1 MGETMGTKSP
11 PSLIRSAKAR
21 PTPLRQWTVRRSDL
35 LARLAREAAD
45 MQTIVIEAPPGYGK
59 STMMRQW
66 LEICTELGRRTAWL
80 SLDTLDDEPSR
91 FASLLIGL
99 FPGLCREPVLFGS
112 GELLEIDA
120 VVDRLLIQD
129 FSDRPAALF
138 IDDFHVIA
146 NGAIH
151 RAIGRLAAMAP
162 EGFQLVLSSRIA
174 LPMAL
179 VKARL
184 AGHVV
189 VLRADDLA
197 LNTEEARDLLHNIC
211 GQDVDAGQVE
221 QLRRRAGGWAAMLQ
235 MAGMALGASASPARF
250 IEEFSG
256 TDVEVSRYLCEVTL
270 DLQRPEVRRL
280 LLATSPLDLFSPELC
295 TALTGIENSR
305 ALLGEIEDRHLLLIP
320 LDRQRRWF
328 KYHALFREFLEAR
341 LEVEAPGERQRLL
354 ASAASWF
361 HQAGEIE
368 LAVEHALRAGDHE
381 RAAAF
386 ASDRVTDIA
395 LSRGEHATVQRW
407 IANLPSEILDRYPS
421 LKIGLAWALTFR
433 QRHAEA
439 SRLLTSVEADI
450 NAALNLDKIT
460 EAQAAETLATCDMI
474 RAIAA
479 TASDQHMVSSKLFR
493 AFDRKWGNSGLIEQ
507 GSIIIASAYTALVLG
522 RPREARRLSEQA
534 SEIVGLSRSPYAF
547 GWNCIVQARLALF
560 EGRLNDVAAL
570 SCAQLDGGDAAI
582 KPHGFVAELLAIC
595 LAEAHYEANRLEEAR
610 LALQDAGE
618 SALGHV
624 TVELGESATRV
635 LARLALA
642 AGRPDEALP
651 LLRRS
656 IGLAQHMGLPR
667 LADLL
672 GGELATALLRLGRTE
687 QAFQVDQEMGLSLPT
702 TEDFAPSM
710 DMRQLTQARLS
721 LARGDAARA
730 MRLVGSLLNRVRS
743 TGWVRLE
750 ISALCLAAA
759 AQARLGDRAE
769 SRRLA
774 TQARLTAAQ
783 GGLRRS
789 VIDEDYLLAPLIE
802 AAPEPEFTL
811 PEGAPAAGGNGLS
824 HREGHVLSLIS
835 QGLTN
840 RDIAEALVLSEET
853 VKWHMRNITKKLNAR
868 NRTHAVQI
876 ARQSGLLH

>member
-1 MGETMGTKSP
+1 MRT
-11 PSLIRSAKAR
+11 AKAR
-21 PTPLRQWTVRRSDL
+21 PTPLRQWTVRRDNL
-35 LARLAREAAD
+35 LARLASEAAE

-66 LEICTELGRRTAWL
+66 LELRAEQGWRTAWL
-80 SLDTLDDEPSR
+80 SLDTLDDEPAR
-91 FASLLIGL
+91 FASLLIGI
-99 FPGLCREPVLFGS
+99 FPGLCREPVLIGA
-112 GELLEIDA
+112 GELLEIEA
-120 VVDRLLIQD
+120 VIDRLLTHD
-129 FSDRPAALF
+129 FSDRPAVLF

-146 NGAIH
+146 DAAIH
-151 RAIGRLAAMAP
+151 RAIGRLAAAAP

-174 LPMAL
+174 LPVAL
-179 VKARL
+179 AKARL
-184 AGHVV
+184 AGHVI
-189 VLRADDLA
+189 VLRETDLA
-197 LNTEEARDLLHNIC
+197 LDAEETRHLLHNIC
-211 GQDVDAGQVE
+211 GRDVDAAQAE
-221 QLRRRAGGWAAMLQ
+221 RLRRRAGGWAAMLQ
-235 MAGMALGASASPARF
+235 MAGLALGASASPARF
-250 IEEFSG
+250 VEEFSG

-280 LLATSPLDLFSPELC
+280 LLASSPLDLFSPDLC
-295 TALTGIENSR
+295 AALTGLDNAR
-305 ALLGEIEDRHLLLIP
+305 ALLAEIEDRHLLLIP

-328 KYHALFREFLEAR
+328 KYHALFREFLESR
-341 LEVEAPGERQRLL
+341 LEVDYPGEKRRLL
-354 ASAASWF
+354 AAAASWF
-361 HQAGEIE
+361 HQAGEVE

-407 IANLPSEILDRYPS
+407 ISNLPGEIIDRYPS

-439 SRLLTSVEADI
+439 GRLLDSVETDI

-479 TASDQHMVSSKLFR
+479 TASDRHMVSGKLFR
-493 AFDRKWGNSGLIEQ
+493 AFDRKWGNSGLIEK
-507 GSIIIASAYTALVLG
+507 GSVIIASAYSALVLG

-534 SEIVGLSRSPYAF
+534 GEIVGLSKSPYAF

-560 EGRLNDVAAL
+560 EGRLNDVTAL
-570 SCAQLDGGDAAI
+570 SCAQLDAGEAAVR
-582 KPHGFVAELLAIC
+582 PHGFVGSLLSIC

-610 LALQDAGE
+610 QAINDAGE

-642 AGRPDEALP
+642 AGRNDEAVAV
-651 LLRRS
+651 LRRS
-656 IGLAQHMGLPR
+656 IGLAQQAGLPR

-672 GGELATALLRLGRTE
+672 GGELATCLIRLGRLDL
-687 QAFQVDQEMGLSLPT
+687 AFQVDQEMGLSLPT
-702 TEDFAPSM
+702 TEEFAPSM
-710 DMRQLTQARLS
+710 DMRQLTQARLA

-730 MRLVGSLLNRVRS
+730 MRLVGTLLNRVRS

-759 AQARLGDRAE
+759 AQGQQGDPAE

-783 GGLRRS
+783 AGLRRS
-789 VIDEDYLLAPLIE
+789 VIDEDYLLVPT
-802 AAPEPEFTL
+802 AAALPEPDFAL
-811 PEGAPAAGGNGLS
+811 PEGAAPGLHGLS

-840 RDIAEALVLSEET
+840 RDIATALVLSEET